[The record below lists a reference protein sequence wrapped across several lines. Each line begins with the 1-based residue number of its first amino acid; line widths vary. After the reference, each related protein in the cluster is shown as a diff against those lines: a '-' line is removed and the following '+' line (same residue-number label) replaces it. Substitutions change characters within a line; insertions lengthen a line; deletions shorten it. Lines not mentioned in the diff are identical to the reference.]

1 MVVLLL
7 LVAVYCYFSFS
18 KYNASKDRIHA
29 DAELI
34 IKVDTDRLYSTLA
47 MDYFSNP
54 SYYQNKSIESI
65 ESGLKIPAQI
75 FVYTVKSKSD
85 QTYFCTL
92 PVADTVLLKS
102 FIKEKLGITA
112 VKNMGQYITGS
123 SSNGRLSI
131 AFNTHMFVAGYS
143 LNGEKV
149 ENVIADLLNKRNLLP
164 NNDQLLIKLKG
175 LKAHLA
181 YVFKDCYGTG
191 DFKDGQLHLEGS
203 FSSEH
208 FDVKGKTFSHRTFDK
223 DAIIKM
229 WFNVTPSLNKSY
241 AGFKVKSY
249 DVYPDSLLRYCNG
262 YFDIEMGKTVHQV
275 DTIITYEY
283 NDDFEKEE
291 IVTPRNVTVPGINS
305 VMASHAK
312 GLIDYLSKSNII
324 VSGQVNKE
332 LFPLYRLYAKSNET
346 TVMLSTDRNAVI
358 SASRENTPYFF
369 YLGIDFEQLKEQ
381 AQFPL
386 LEKYIKPLS
395 RLVIKA
401 NPESSHKNH
410 FEVDLD
416 FKRKDI
422 NALGQLP

>member
-1 MVVLLL
+1 M
-7 LVAVYCYFSFS
+7 
-18 KYNASKDRIHA
+18 HA

-34 IKVDTDRLYSTLA
+34 IKVDTDRLYSTLV
-47 MDYFSNP
+47 MDYLSNP
-54 SYYQNKSIESI
+54 SYYQNKSIDSI
-65 ESGLKIPAQI
+65 ESGLKIPAQV

-102 FIKEKLGITA
+102 FIKQKLGITT

-123 SSNGRLSI
+123 SSNGQLRI
-131 AFNTHMFVAGYS
+131 AYNTHTFVAGYS
-143 LNGEKV
+143 LSGENV
-149 ENVIADLLNKRNLLP
+149 ADVIADLLNKRNLLP
-164 NNDQLLIKLKG
+164 NNDQKLIKLKA
-175 LKAHLA
+175 LKSHLA
-181 YVFKDCYGTG
+181 YVFKDCSGTG

-208 FDVKGKTFSHRTFDK
+208 FDIKGKTFSHRVFDK

-229 WFNVTPSLNKSY
+229 WFNAMPSSNKNY
-241 AGFKVKSY
+241 AGFKVKGY
-249 DVYPDSLLRYCNG
+249 DVYPDSLLWHFNG
-262 YFDIEMGKTVHQV
+262 YFDIEMGKKVHQM

-291 IVTPRNVTVPGINS
+291 IVTPRNVKVPGINS
-305 VMASHAK
+305 IMTGHAK
-312 GLIDYLSKSNII
+312 GLINYLSKSNII
-324 VSGQVNKE
+324 TNGQVNKE
-332 LFPLYRLYAKSNET
+332 LFPLYQLYTKSNET
-346 TVMLSTDRNAVI
+346 AVMLSTDQNAVI
-358 SASRENTPYFF
+358 SVSRENTPYFF
-369 YLGIDFEQLKEQ
+369 YLDVDFEQLKEQ
-381 AQFPL
+381 AQFPF
-386 LEKYIKPLS
+386 LEKYIRPLS
-395 RLVIKA
+395 RLIIKA